1 MIHFTSGG
9 VFTSP
14 CGKIKICEL
23 SRMTP
28 AEKEFILSRARSDI
42 EAAKE
47 AVKPIIADVRARG
60 DTALVE
66 LSRRFDSC
74 PIKKSEIMVSRA
86 EIEGAFGRVEPRII
100 GAIKKQIKYAKRF
113 QRAQLRLSAERWET
127 RLEKGVRAGQ
137 ITTPIES
144 AGLYVPGGNAPYPTV
159 MQILAVA
166 AKCAGVKRI
175 VACTPPR
182 KGREMDVL
190 LVAAELAGVD
200 EIYRVGGAQAI
211 AAMAYGTETIRRVEK
226 IAGPGNV
233 YVTAAKQIVW
243 GDVAV
248 DMPAGPSEAIILA
261 DETAKAEFAAAD
273 ILARAEHDVN
283 AAGVLVTPSRR
294 LAEETAEQIEI
305 QLPSLCT
312 RKIAEQALGKYCAII
327 ITRDMDEAVEFT
339 NQYAPEHLEIMCRK
353 PRAVLK
359 KIRNAGSVFLGNF
372 APVAAGDYASGV
384 NHVLPTGGN
393 ARRFSAVGAETFQKK
408 IEFEELTRAGLRRL
422 LPIVETMADVEGFGA
437 HKRSVQIRLEKYAKE
452 AKKQ

>member
-1 MIHFTSGG
+1 MS
-9 VFTSP
+9 
-14 CGKIKICEL
+14 
-23 SRMTP
+23 P
-28 AEKEFILSRARSDI
+28 AEKEFILNRARVDV

-47 AVKPIIADVRARG
+47 AVKPIIQGIRERG

-66 LSRRFDSC
+66 YTRRFDAY
-74 PIKKSEIMVSRA
+74 PLKKSEIRVSRT
-86 EIEGAFGRVEPRII
+86 EIEAAFGRVDRRII
-100 GAIKKQIKYAKRF
+100 SAIKKQIRYARRF

-127 RLEKGVRAGQ
+127 KLEKGVRAGQ
-137 ITTPIES
+137 LTVPVEG

-159 MQILAVA
+159 MQVLAVA
-166 AKCAGVKRI
+166 AKCAGVGRI

-182 KGREMDVL
+182 KGGAMDVL
-190 LVAAELAGVD
+190 LVAAELSGVD

-233 YVTAAKQIVW
+233 YVTAAKQLVW
-243 GDVAV
+243 GDAGV

-283 AAGVLVTPSRR
+283 AAGVLVTPSRE
-294 LAEETAEQIEI
+294 LALKTAGQIEI
-305 QLPSLCT
+305 QLPLLCT

-327 ITRDMDEAVEFT
+327 ITRGMDEAVEFT
-339 NQYAPEHLEIMCRK
+339 NQYAPEHLEIMCRN

-359 KIRNAGSVFLGNF
+359 KIRNAGSVFLGSF
-372 APVAAGDYASGV
+372 APVAVGDYASGV

-393 ARRFSAVGAETFQKK
+393 ARRFSAVGVETFQKK
-408 IEFEELTRAGLRRL
+408 IEFEELTRAGLWRL
-422 LPIVETMADVEGFGA
+422 KPIVETMADVEGFEA
-437 HKRSVQIRLEKYAKE
+437 HKRSVQIRFGKTKKE
-452 AKKQ
+452 ELK